1 LSFRAIQP
9 AGFAAHE
16 LFTLS
21 FYELLVSYAFPIAGS
36 APFPRRRLL
45 MALEPGFQVR
55 LGTYNIDAKVLA
67 MRPEIW
73 ALLEPHLAGFVR
85 GIIERGY
92 AHAPYY
98 RETIAEM
105 GDSFLATS
113 VEYTRRLFL
122 NGLDEQ
128 WVQDAY
134 DRVHKEIEMGFD
146 LRTRG
151 AVCNTIL
158 SEFGNVVLR
167 KHRFSSERIVRI
179 LDATTRLL
187 LLDVANAVACY
198 NVAEVKRGEAR
209 AKELAGAI
217 EEFSQTVHGLR
228 SGVVSA
234 ADMLGAMSD
243 ELGRFSETALSQVN
257 AGVKAAEDTSSRV
270 HRIAA
275 ATEELTASIAQIQAQ
290 ASDSAN
296 KAHQAASQA
305 GCANGTMRSLSDAV
319 EKIGSVVGLIS
330 HIAGQTNLLALN
342 ATIEAARAG
351 DAGRGFAVV
360 AAEVKNLASQTS
372 KATEEI
378 ERQINFIQNRTRQ
391 SVEEIG
397 STGATVGEIA
407 ETTESLALGVGNQA
421 RATGE
426 IAEGASGAAANALT
440 LTGAFKKVEETVE
453 SARKAARSV
462 LDVSGDLSTRTQQ
475 IGVAIDKL
483 TKVATQQPLVP
494 HLADLSLAAQQ
505 QSRDGRGVSLAT
517 RSPHP
522 PDAFQKSRA

>member
-1 LSFRAIQP
+1 
-9 AGFAAHE
+9 
-16 LFTLS
+16 
-21 FYELLVSYAFPIAGS
+21 
-36 APFPRRRLL
+36 
-45 MALEPGFQVR
+45 MALESGFQVR
-55 LGTYNIDAKVLA
+55 LGTYNIDAEVLA
-67 MRPEIW
+67 ARSDAW
-73 ALLEPHLAGFVR
+73 ALLEPHVDEFVR
-85 GIIERGY
+85 LIIERGTT
-92 AHAPYY
+92 HAPYY
-98 RETIAEM
+98 RETIARM
-105 GDSFLATS
+105 GDKFLATS
-113 VEYTRRLFL
+113 VSYTKHLFV
-122 NGLDEQ
+122 NPFDEQ

-134 DRVHKEIEMGFD
+134 DRAHKEIEMGFD

-151 AVCNTIL
+151 AVCNAIL
-158 SEFGNVVLR
+158 SEFGKVVLR
-167 KHRFSSERIVRI
+167 KHRFSAAKVVRI
-179 LDATTRLL
+179 LDTATRVL

-217 EEFSQTVHGLR
+217 EEFSRTVNGLR
-228 SGVVSA
+228 AEAVSA
-234 ADMLGAMSD
+234 VNMLGAMSD
-243 ELGRFSETALSQVN
+243 ELGRFSETALNQVN

-305 GCANGTMRSLSDAV
+305 GCANAAMRSLSDAV

-378 ERQINFIQNRTRQ
+378 ERQINFIQNQTRQ
-391 SVEEIG
+391 SVDEIG

-407 ETTESLALGVGNQA
+407 ETTESLAQGVGNQA

-453 SARKAARSV
+453 STRKAARSV
-462 LDVSGDLSTRTQQ
+462 LGVSGDLSTRTQQ

-483 TKVATQQPLVP
+483 TKVATQEPLVP
-494 HLADLSLAAQQ
+494 HLADLSLAASQQ
-505 QSRDGRGVSLAT
+505 AR
-517 RSPHP
+517 
-522 PDAFQKSRA
+522 